1 MAYCFI
7 NASSHVQHSEAK
19 QTEMS
24 EIWSDKGLLQGHG
37 GNWWFMPWKEKKN
50 KNQNQLP
57 GRVLAKHFFL
67 KEKLI
72 ANETAGKGLIST
84 IYKPL
89 NTRKINNPMKNEQK
103 T

>member
-37 GNWWFMPWKEKKN
+37 GKLVVHALKRKKEQKSKPTPWKGIGKA
-50 KNQNQLP
+50 L
-57 GRVLAKHFFL
+57 FFFF
-67 KEKLI
+67 K
-72 ANETAGKGLIST
+72 
-84 IYKPL
+84 
-89 NTRKINNPMKNEQK
+89 RK
-103 T
+103 